1 MFLSVEAI
9 RIGTD
14 LAHHVVRV
22 VDIVRAD
29 VEREIFTGGA
39 VLDKLPFG
47 VAFMDAPA
55 KLFCL
60 IEQIV
65 DVHVVPQLT
74 EVDFDDGHL
83 LAEARA
89 VFAPSV
95 SRLVCVLVVIA
106 EGEAFDASGLRN
118 LAHHVS
124 IAGAVA
130 LEATHPLFDALLNVV
145 GLFLRNDHNA
155 VHPAVHFGFAP
166 NGYRVFTHI
175 VCPFLHIRIDADI
188 ISN

>member
-1 MFLSVEAI
+1 MDKNPYQVLGVSENATEDEI
-9 RIGTD
+9 RQAYRT
-14 LAHHVVRV
+14 
-22 VDIVRAD
+22 
-29 VEREIFTGGA
+29 
-39 VLDKLPFG
+39 
-47 VAFMDAPA
+47 
-55 KLFCL
+55 
-60 IEQIV
+60 
-65 DVHVVPQLT
+65 
-74 EVDFDDGHL
+74 
-83 LAEARA
+83 
-89 VFAPSV
+89 
-95 SRLVCVLVVIA
+95 
-106 EGEAFDASGLRN
+106 

-175 VCPFLHIRIDADI
+175 VCPFLHIRIDADV